1 MRSLVLSVQ
10 AVAPPPLILLESLV
24 YNTLNVVKSG
34 YTLDT
39 LESQT
44 SIQFPMQT
52 FADIRRQLIA
62 DILDSHLSFDAVR
75 ATAEWDELNCLEQMT
90 LEDLIDM

>member
-1 MRSLVLSVQ
+1 MSNFNSNPF
-10 AVAPPPLILLESLV
+10 A
-24 YNTLNVVKSG
+24 
-34 YTLDT
+34 
-39 LESQT
+39 
-44 SIQFPMQT
+44 MQN

-75 ATAEWDELNCLEQMT
+75 ATTDWDELTCLEQMT

>member
-1 MRSLVLSVQ
+1 M
-10 AVAPPPLILLESLV
+10 
-24 YNTLNVVKSG
+24 NVVNRV
-34 YTLDT
+34 YIQDT
-39 LESQT
+39 LETFFQT

-52 FADIRRQLIA
+52 FASTRRQLIA

-75 ATAEWDELNCLEQMT
+75 ATTDWEQLTCLEQMT

>member
-1 MRSLVLSVQ
+1 MKRV
-10 AVAPPPLILLESLV
+10 
-24 YNTLNVVKSG
+24 

-39 LESQT
+39 LETFSNFN
-44 SIQFPMQT
+44 SNPMQT
-52 FADIRRQLIA
+52 FAQLRRQLIA

-75 ATAEWDELNCLEQMT
+75 ATTEWEDLTCLEQMT